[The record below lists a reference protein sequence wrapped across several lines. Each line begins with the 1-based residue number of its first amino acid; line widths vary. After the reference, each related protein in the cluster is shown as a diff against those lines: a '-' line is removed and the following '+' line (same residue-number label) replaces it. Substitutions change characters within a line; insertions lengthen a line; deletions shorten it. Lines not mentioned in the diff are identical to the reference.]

1 MLFQIFRLSFSRDIL
16 KCSILVTNFQK
27 LPSPQRLLIF
37 NIGDLKFRDLA
48 K

>member
-1 MLFQIFRLSFSRDIL
+1 MSKMQYFSNKFSKIAKL
-16 KCSILVTNFQK
+16 QNQK
-27 LPSPQRLLIF
+27 LPSLFLIF